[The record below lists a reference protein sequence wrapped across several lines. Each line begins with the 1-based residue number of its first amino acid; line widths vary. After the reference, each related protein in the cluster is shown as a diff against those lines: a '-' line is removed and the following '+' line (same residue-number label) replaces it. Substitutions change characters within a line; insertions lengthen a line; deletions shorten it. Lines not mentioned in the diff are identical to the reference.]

1 MEAENQVFLALGRLE
16 GKVDT
21 FLSAQKRADERAEER
36 FGAIEARVTNLE
48 TAKARGTG
56 QLVGFTTAIRW
67 GWVVAGA
74 VAGLYADKIKEFI
87 FR

>member
-1 MEAENQVFLALGRLE
+1 MEADNQLFLALGRLE

-36 FGAIEARVTNLE
+36 FGALEDRVSNLE
-48 TAKARGTG
+48 TVKAQGTG
-56 QLVGFTTAIRW
+56 FLAAARW
-67 GWVVAGA
+67 GYVLAAA